1 MKNET
6 LPTEDLKKY
15 GIINEDNT
23 FSKKLTAD
31 EVIKFMQGY
40 TIVADNEKN
49 RATFQLVENNTR
61 LKVIFLERDNKL
73 SEMIEKSKDQVQYSN
88 IQSKYD
94 VNEGEKSAQLN
105 WTKSAFI
112 FDKET
117 NNVVEFDLIKNASQ
131 LTAIIA
137 DKKDTLETSRYK
149 TELLK
154 LKEFLQEKI
163 DKYPEIAKDITN
175 DMNIVSKEINSVN
188 SISTDPKQ
196 MNKEGKSD
204 IQLNVNDPDLYEDA
218 NQNREDELQEQ
229 EEELQKS
236 RGRGR

>member
-137 DKKDTLETSRYK
+137 EKKDTLETSRYK